1 MSYNDTIELE
11 EDNKLF
17 NFLYYIFLSYFIIF
31 GSFAIT
37 VTMSYI
43 LRIANKIDNDEVE
56 FDEISYENS
65 GYDEL
70 NELESIELNEEFM
83 KDLCEKYLEKETP
96 YGKIIMK
103 YSEDFEGFIYYCDF
117 TALYETLNAT
127 ARYFVYEFNC
137 KSLYNCEESSDVSDI
152 SEEETIVKSMSYD
165 SLPDLNDNENE
176 KENANEIESE
186 NASENASEKV
196 FATLKNYQKKEEN
209 KNEPEKVINKFI
221 KKGILDN
228 FYKELNPPK
237 EEHESKEISW
247 FNFKNK
253 SD

>member
-11 EDNKLF
+11 EHDKLF

-56 FDEISYENS
+56 FDEISYEDS

-103 YSEDFEGFIYYCDF
+103 YS
-117 TALYETLNAT
+117 
-127 ARYFVYEFNC
+127 
-137 KSLYNCEESSDVSDI
+137 K
-152 SEEETIVKSMSYD
+152 
-165 SLPDLNDNENE
+165 PQ
-176 KENANEIESE
+176 
-186 NASENASEKV
+186 
-196 FATLKNYQKKEEN
+196 YQKMT
-209 KNEPEKVINKFI
+209 
-221 KKGILDN
+221 
-228 FYKELNPPK
+228 
-237 EEHESKEISW
+237 H
-247 FNFKNK
+247 
-253 SD
+253 